1 MEKLAGDSCW
11 SSTLLKYQF
20 FPMEFSLIFFSGRVR
35 GGVCVLKF
43 PSTESDTRGRII
55 RMFSKESILKKKYP
69 EEPIEIK
76 YNILHF

>member
-1 MEKLAGDSCW
+1 
-11 SSTLLKYQF
+11 
-20 FPMEFSLIFFSGRVR
+20 MEFSLSFFLVGW
-35 GGVCVLKF
+35 GVGCVLKF
-43 PSTESDTRGRII
+43 PSAESDTRGRII